1 MTGGSQALLQS
12 LPLICASRTVKL
24 PSPPPQGMPCLSS
37 LSLRH
42 NRMHWWSSSVGT
54 PSDGSDNGGGG
65 DGPLPWAGADAGAPG
80 GWRELAGAAIAQL
93 YMQAAALEGAA
104 AALEGVAAAA
114 TAAAAA
120 ASAAGSSA
128 GDQAVGAVGA
138 EDPAKEDP
146 PVGLRCLDLTQV
158 GEEELRGEGLRLKWS
173 RLLCWGSRHMRA
185 PPLRRW
191 T

>member
-1 MTGGSQALLQS
+1 
-12 LPLICASRTVKL
+12 
-24 PSPPPQGMPCLSS
+24 MPCLSS

-104 AALEGVAAAA
+104 AALEGVAAAS
-114 TAAAAA
+114 TAAASA

-158 GEEELRGEGLRLKWS
+158 GEEEMRGEGLYPCSQITTCS
-173 RLLCWGSRHMRA
+173 RLLYWGSRDLRA
-185 PPLRRW
+185 TSPAPLDLIN
-191 T
+191 TNCPLP